1 MTLARAQTEPD
12 RASRFIEALA
22 IPWVDK
28 TIAVIAVL
36 PNAVELYHR
45 YTGGNLTF
53 PRAVLGVQSLVLI
66 VTMVFRRTP
75 TRVTPNPWFWVLAF
89 VASYGILVFTGFAP
103 NGVPLVPP
111 VVPAILAVLS
121 TAVLVYARLSL
132 GRSIGFVPA
141 NRGIVSRG
149 AYRFVRHP
157 IYTGIFIAMLAFVLR
172 SYSPLN
178 LLMASTIV
186 VLFMIKSVV
195 EERFLRADP
204 EYAAYL
210 QRVRHRWLPG
220 IA

>member
-1 MTLARAQTEPD
+1 MEV
-12 RASRFIEALA
+12 LA

-75 TRVTPNPWFWVLAF
+75 TRVTPNPWFWLLAF

-178 LLMASTIV
+178 LLTASTIV

>member
-178 LLMASTIV
+178 LLTASTIV